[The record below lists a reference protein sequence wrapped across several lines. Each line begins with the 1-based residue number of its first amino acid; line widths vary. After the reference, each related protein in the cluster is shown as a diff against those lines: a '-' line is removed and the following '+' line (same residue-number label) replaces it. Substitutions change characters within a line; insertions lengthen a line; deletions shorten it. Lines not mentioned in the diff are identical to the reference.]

1 MIRAATSALLRLADW
16 YAEQNDALYLA
27 AVGALGLL
35 IETCFGGR
43 A

>member
-16 YAEQNDALYLA
+16 YAEQNEALYLA
-27 AVGALGLL
+27 AVGVLGLL
-35 IETCFGGR
+35 VMNCFGGK